1 MSQIKEKPR
10 IIMVDDE
17 VDFLE
22 LTARWLRTDYEV
34 VTCGEGEGLL
44 EKMED
49 LDPDLVIL
57 DVHMPVLDGFE
68 LCRRIRAE
76 HRYDDIPI
84 LFLTGSRE
92 DETYLKNLKAGG
104 TSFLTKP
111 IGRKQLQH
119 AIRELLPVPDDDHT
133 TGGGD

>member
-1 MSQIKEKPR
+1 MSQIKERPR

-34 VTCGEGEGLL
+34 VTFGSGEGV
-44 EKMED
+44 MAQIED
-49 LDPDLVIL
+49 LDPDLIVL
-57 DVHMPVLDGFE
+57 DVHMPTLDGFE

-76 HRYDDIPI
+76 SRYDETPI

-92 DETYLKNLKAGG
+92 DESYLKNLKAGG

-111 IGRKQLQH
+111 IGRKQLQN
-119 AIRELLPVPDDDHT
+119 AIRELLPAPDDDHT